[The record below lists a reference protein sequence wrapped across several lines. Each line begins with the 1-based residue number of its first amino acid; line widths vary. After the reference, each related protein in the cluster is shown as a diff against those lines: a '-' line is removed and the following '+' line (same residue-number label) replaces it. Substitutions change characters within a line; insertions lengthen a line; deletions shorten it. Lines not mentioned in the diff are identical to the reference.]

1 MARAWNACAGAIDG
15 WPLQRLTEP
24 PIKVKAEPAWED
36 FPEGLRRD
44 IDDYFA
50 SAHQAPPQP

>member
-1 MARAWNACAGAIDG
+1 MRLRSMA

-24 PIKVKAEPAWED
+24 PLKATEPAWDD

-44 IDDYFA
+44 IDAYFA
-50 SAHQAPPQP
+50 GLAKPHRSLNGKRIQP